1 MSNTNGIPTQ
11 TDPHLGALATE
22 AAAGSPSEAFSDSIT
37 STTTTAAS
45 PPQLIPP
52 EETAAA
58 ADTGITAWL
67 SNKKIV
73 GVWSNASN
81 KNSWINVQGTGWRRL
96 HPASENAVVA
106 MTILASHAKADSRTC
121 SVRVE
126 SDDHVHE
133 IYVW

>member
-1 MSNTNGIPTQ
+1 MANTNNIPTQ
-11 TDPHLGALATE
+11 TEPQAGALATE
-22 AAAGSPSEAFSDSIT
+22 ATAGSPSEAFSTSIER
-37 STTTTAAS
+37 TTTAAS

-58 ADTGITAWL
+58 GDTGITAWL

-81 KNSWINVQGTGWRRL
+81 KNSWVNVHGTGWRRI

-106 MTILASHAKADSRTC
+106 MTMLASHARADDRIC

-126 SDDHVHE
+126 SDNHVHE

>member
-1 MSNTNGIPTQ
+1 MTNTNSIPTQ
-11 TDPHLGALATE
+11 TDPHLGALTSE
-22 AAAGSPSEAFSDSIT
+22 VPAGSPSEAFGDSIAG
-37 STTTTAAS
+37 STTATS

-58 ADTGITAWL
+58 GDTGITAWL

-81 KNSWINVQGTGWRRL
+81 KNSWINVQGTGWRRIN
-96 HPASENAVVA
+96 PASENAVVA
-106 MTILASHAKADSRTC
+106 MTILASHAKADNRNA

-126 SDDHVHE
+126 SDNHVHE

>member
-1 MSNTNGIPTQ
+1 MANSNGTPTQ
-11 TDPHLGALATE
+11 TDPSTSTLASE
-22 AAAGSPSEAFSDSIT
+22 ATAGSPSEAFSDSIAE
-37 STTTTAAS
+37 STAEAA

-81 KNSWINVQGTGWRRL
+81 KNSWINIQGTGWRRI

-106 MTILASHAKADSRTC
+106 MTLLASHA
-121 SVRVE
+121 
-126 SDDHVHE
+126 
-133 IYVW
+133 

>member
-1 MSNTNGIPTQ
+1 MANTNSIPTQ
-11 TDPHLGALATE
+11 TDPNIGTLASEST
-22 AAAGSPSEAFSDSIT
+22 AGSPSEAFSDTIAGS
-37 STTTTAAS
+37 TTAAS
-45 PPQLIPP
+45 PPTLIPP

-58 ADTGITAWL
+58 AEAGVTAWL

-81 KNSWINVQGTGWRRL
+81 KNSWINVQGTGWRRIN
-96 HPASENAVVA
+96 PASENAVVA
-106 MTILASHAKADSRTC
+106 MTILASHARADDRIC

-126 SDDHVHE
+126 SDNFVHE

>member
-1 MSNTNGIPTQ
+1 MSNTNSIPTQ
-11 TDPHLGALATE
+11 TDPHLGSLTAEAT
-22 AAAGSPSEAFSDSIT
+22 AGSPSETFSDSLAAG
-37 STTTTAAS
+37 TAAA

-58 ADTGITAWL
+58 ADDGITAWL

-81 KNSWINVQGTGWRRL
+81 KNSWVNIQGTGWRRL

-106 MTILASHAKADSRTC
+106 MTLLASHAKADNRNA

-126 SDDHVHE
+126 SDNHVHE

>member
-1 MSNTNGIPTQ
+1 MSNTNNIPTQ
-11 TDPHLGALATE
+11 TEPQLGALATE
-22 AAAGSPSEAFSDSIT
+22 TTAGSPSEAFSDSIA
-37 STTTTAAS
+37 STTAAAS

-52 EETAAA
+52 EETA

-81 KNSWINVQGTGWRRL
+81 KNSWINVQGTGWRRI

-106 MTILASHAKADSRTC
+106 MTMLASHARADDRTC

-126 SDDHVHE
+126 SDNHVHE

>member
-1 MSNTNGIPTQ
+1 MSNTNNIPTQ
-11 TDPHLGALATE
+11 TEPQLGALATE
-22 AAAGSPSEAFSDSIT
+22 TTAGSPSEAFSDSIA
-37 STTTTAAS
+37 STTSAAS

-52 EETAAA
+52 EETAA
-58 ADTGITAWL
+58 DTGITAWL
-67 SNKKIV
+67 PNKKIV

-81 KNSWINVQGTGWRRL
+81 KNSWINVQGTGWRRI

-106 MTILASHAKADSRTC
+106 MTMLASHARADDRTC

-126 SDDHVHE
+126 SDNHVHE

>member
-1 MSNTNGIPTQ
+1 MPNTNNIPTQ
-11 TDPHLGALATE
+11 TDPHLGPLATE
-22 AAAGSPSEAFSDSIT
+22 TSAGGPSQAFSDTIAD
-37 STTTTAAS
+37 STTATS
-45 PPQLIPP
+45 PPELIPP

-58 ADTGITAWL
+58 ADAGITAWL

-81 KNSWINVQGTGWRRL
+81 KNSWINIQGTGWRRI
-96 HPASENAVVA
+96 HSASENAVVA
-106 MTILASHAKADSRTC
+106 MTILASHARADDRTC

-126 SDDHVHE
+126 SDNHVHE

>member
-22 AAAGSPSEAFSDSIT
+22 TAAGSPSEAFSDSIT

-58 ADTGITAWL
+58 GDTGITAWL

-96 HPASENAVVA
+96 NPASENAVVA
-106 MTILASHAKADSRTC
+106 MTILASHAKADNRTC

>member
-1 MSNTNGIPTQ
+1 MANTNSIPTQ
-11 TDPHLGALATE
+11 TDPNLGTLATDT
-22 AAAGSPSEAFSDSIT
+22 AAGSPSEAFSNRIAG
-37 STTTTAAS
+37 STAAAS

-58 ADTGITAWL
+58 GDTGITAWL

-73 GVWSNASN
+73 GVWSNAAN
-81 KNSWINVQGTGWRRL
+81 KNSWINVEGTGWRRL

-106 MTILASHAKADSRTC
+106 MTMLASHAKADGRIC

-126 SDDHVHE
+126 SDNQVHE

>member
-1 MSNTNGIPTQ
+1 MTNTNGTPTQ
-11 TDPHLGALATE
+11 TDPHLGALTSE
-22 AAAGSPSEAFSDSIT
+22 APAGNPSDAFSDSIAGG
-37 STTTTAAS
+37 TTATS

-58 ADTGITAWL
+58 GDTGITAWL
-67 SNKKIV
+67 SDKKIV

-81 KNSWINVQGTGWRRL
+81 KNSWINVQGTGWRRIN
-96 HPASENAVVA
+96 PASENAVVA
-106 MTILASHAKADSRTC
+106 MTILASHAKADNRNA

-126 SDDHVHE
+126 SDNYVHE

>member
-1 MSNTNGIPTQ
+1 MTNTNGTPTQ
-11 TDPHLGALATE
+11 TDPHLGPHASEAT
-22 AAAGSPSEAFSDSIT
+22 AGSPSEAFSEAIADST
-37 STTTTAAS
+37 GAAS

-58 ADTGITAWL
+58 GDTGITVWL

-81 KNSWINVQGTGWRRL
+81 KNSWINVEGTGWRRIN
-96 HPASENAVVA
+96 PASENAVVA
-106 MTILASHAKADSRTC
+106 MTILASHAKADNRNA

-126 SDDHVHE
+126 SDNLVHE

>member
-1 MSNTNGIPTQ
+1 MANTNGIPTQ
-11 TDPHLGALATE
+11 TDPHLGPMTSE
-22 AAAGSPSEAFSDSIT
+22 STAGSPSEAFSSEIADST
-37 STTTTAAS
+37 SAAS

-81 KNSWINVQGTGWRRL
+81 KNSWINVQGTGWRRI

-106 MTILASHAKADSRTC
+106 MTVLASHAKADNRNA

-126 SDDHVHE
+126 SDNHIHE

>member
-1 MSNTNGIPTQ
+1 MANTNNIPTQ
-11 TDPHLGALATE
+11 TEPQLGGLATE
-22 AAAGSPSEAFSDSIT
+22 ATAGSPSEAFSASIA
-37 STTTTAAS
+37 STTAAAS

-52 EETAAA
+52 EETA

-81 KNSWINVQGTGWRRL
+81 KNSWINVQGAGWRRI

-106 MTILASHAKADSRTC
+106 MTMLASHARADDRTC

-126 SDDHVHE
+126 SDNHVHE

>member
-1 MSNTNGIPTQ
+1 MTNTNSMPTQ
-11 TDPHLGALATE
+11 TDPDRGTVHDDAVAGA
-22 AAAGSPSEAFSDSIT
+22 PSEAFGDAAAGTTVAT
-37 STTTTAAS
+37 SL
-45 PPQLIPP
+45 PQLIPP

-58 ADTGITAWL
+58 AETGITAWL

-81 KNSWINVQGTGWRRL
+81 KNSWVNIEGTGWRRI

-106 MTILASHAKADSRTC
+106 MTIIASHARADNRTA
-121 SVRVE
+121 SLRVE
-126 SDDHVHE
+126 SDNNVHE